1 MNKEPIGA
9 DKGKGKGKEKAS
21 TGSRGAFAD
30 SATRAFDPVC
40 GMSIE
45 LGAQQEHAELEG
57 VTYYFCSPACRQQFE
72 SNPKEFVR

>member
-1 MNKEPIGA
+1 MNKESIGT
-9 DKGKGKGKEKAS
+9 DKSKDKNRGKS
-21 TGSRGAFAD
+21 SSMRDFAD

-72 SNPKEFVR
+72 SNPREFVR